1 MPLQKIQ
8 LRPGINRE
16 GTNYSNEGGYYECD
30 KVRFRSGY
38 PEKLGGWIRLSSN
51 TFKGVCKTM
60 WNWVSLSGY
69 NLNAVGTNQ
78 KYYIES
84 GGVYNDITP
93 LTAASPVALAANPFA
108 TTSGSL
114 LVTVTAAAHGATA
127 GTFVT
132 FAGASAV
139 GGLTLNGEYEIV
151 LVVDTNTY
159 QIIASS
165 TASST
170 ATGGGAA
177 VTATY
182 QINAGLASFVGGT
195 GWGAGSWGR
204 GGWGSGVA
212 ITAGLQLRL
221 WSQDN
226 FGQDLVFAPRG
237 GPLYYWVNDT
247 TTWARAIL
255 LSSAATTAGYVGAD
269 VPVQTNQVIASDVQR
284 FVICLGANP
293 YGTTTTADF
302 NPMLV
307 RWSDQENV
315 YDWTPTSTN
324 QSGEQPLQNGSYL
337 VCGRITRQE
346 ILIWSDSA
354 LYSMQYLGPP
364 YVWGFQLLMD
374 NISIISPNCAITVNN
389 ITYWMGCDKFYQY
402 SGRVETLP
410 CSLRQFVYS
419 DLNQDQAWQIVCG
432 TNEGYNE
439 VWWHYPSSESLV
451 NDRYVIYNYLE
462 RVWYYGTLNRTA
474 WLDSPLR
481 QYPMGVISIQTSYL
495 NNAID
500 SSTTTLSLLNASS
513 YPDVGTVVIDSE
525 TITYTGNDG
534 SNLTGCTR
542 GALGSTA
549 ASHIAYS
556 TVSPYASNG
565 ILYHEYGLDDAS
577 TGTNVAIASYVGSS
591 DFDIGDGHNY
601 GFVWRMIPDV
611 NFTSS
616 TSNAPYITL
625 TVKPRTFPGAPYG
638 YGAAPTVTRTATI
651 PVEQYTQEVYTRIR
665 GRQMSMR
672 IDSNDLGVAW
682 QLGVP
687 RIDIRPDGRKT

>member
-69 NLNAVGTNQ
+69 NLNAIGTNQ
-78 KYYIES
+78 KYYVES

-284 FVICLGANP
+284 FVICLGSNP

-389 ITYWMGCDKFYQY
+389 ITYWMGRDKFYQY

-410 CSLRQFVYS
+410 CSLRQYVYS

-439 VWWHYPSSESLV
+439 VWWHYPSANSTV

-495 NNAID
+495 NNAIN

-556 TVSPYASNG
+556 TVSPYAPNG

-577 TGTNVAIASYVGSS
+577 TGTNVAIAAYVGSS

-616 TSNAPYITL
+616 TSNTPYITL